1 MADNFKTIQPK
12 NTQILHARFEKVMSD
27 NAKPQ
32 TSRTRP
38 LTGIYT
44 DAQMHGT
51 GAKMRPASGIVLPL
65 SARVAS
71 GDYTNTMDAE
81 PGYYDDGYDDHQNAE
96 WEEENQNNEYEEEVV
111 EDNKSVKSMKS
122 EMVSNKSMKS
132 MKSEKSNNSQ
142 KSSASSVRTQKSMNI
157 SGNSQRVSGDSVMA
171 ETKSNK
177 SMVNDELKSMKSAT
191 SNRSL
196 SMQTLPTKNSNSGE
210 PNMRPSSIR
219 SANSNITYNS
229 GQSGRMSIYSKST
242 KAV

>member
-12 NTQILHARFEKVMSD
+12 NTQILRARFEKVMSD
-27 NAKPQ
+27 NAKSQ

-51 GAKMRPASGIVLPL
+51 GAKMRPASGIALPL

-111 EDNKSVKSMKS
+111 EDNKSVKSIRS
-122 EMVSNKSMKS
+122 EKSMKS
-132 MKSEKSNNSQ
+132 MNSEKSNNSQ
-142 KSSASSVRTQKSMNI
+142 KSNTSSVRTQKSMNI
-157 SGNSQRVSGDSVMA
+157 SGNSQRVSGDSIMA

-210 PNMRPSSIR
+210 SNMRPSSIR

>member
-12 NTQILHARFEKVMSD
+12 NTQILRARFEKVMSD

-71 GDYTNTMDAE
+71 GDYTNTMDVE
-81 PGYYDDGYDDHQNAE
+81 PGYYDDGYDDHQNGE

-111 EDNKSVKSMKS
+111 EDNKSVKSMKT
-122 EMVSNKSMKS
+122 

-142 KSSASSVRTQKSMNI
+142 KSSTSSVRTQKSMNI
-157 SGNSQRVSGDSVMA
+157 SGNSQRVSGDSIMA

-210 PNMRPSSIR
+210 SNTRPSSIR